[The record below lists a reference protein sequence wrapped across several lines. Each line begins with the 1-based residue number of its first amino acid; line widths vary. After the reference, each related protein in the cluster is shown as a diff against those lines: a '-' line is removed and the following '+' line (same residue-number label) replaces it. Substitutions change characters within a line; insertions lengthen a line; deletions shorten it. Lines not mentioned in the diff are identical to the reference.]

1 MIKIFPSYKTETIM
15 DKKKPVFGQRVIDI
29 LNNYIEKNDNPNTPV
44 THHFSPDELRLKID
58 LSLPE
63 DGCSM
68 EELYGIIEQYLS
80 FSVRT
85 GHRQF
90 FNQLWSGFS
99 FPGLLGELFTSLSNT
114 SMYTY
119 EVAPVGTMMETELI
133 KKMGAICGFE
143 NPEGLLLSGG
153 SNGNLQ
159 AMMIARN
166 RALPNLKK
174 EGYSNS
180 HKLTAFISERSHYS
194 FEKNANIL
202 GLGTKSVRKIK
213 TNSRGEMIPS
223 ELAAAIEKSLQQGE
237 YPFFVSATAGTVV
250 EGAFDPIEEIVPIAR
265 QHDLWFHVDGSF
277 GGSVVLS
284 PQHRI
289 LVKGLEKTDSFIWN
303 AHKLMGLP
311 IICSIFLVRE
321 PGHLLRTNSVEGTDY
336 IFHDEVYGTF
346 DLGPKSMQCGRKVD
360 SLKLWLAWKYYGDK
374 GYTKRINRLF
384 ELSAYAEE
392 IVNKN
397 PALEL
402 MVPRSSVNICFRY
415 LPSQRSDLNKFNLK
429 LREELAH
436 SGKSMVN
443 YSHLGNNLVI
453 RLVITNPELTTKDI
467 DLFFDNLIQTAQSL
481 ERN

>member
-1 MIKIFPSYKTETIM
+1 ME
-15 DKKKPVFGQRVIDI
+15 KKKPVFDQRVIDI
-29 LNNYIEKNDNPNTPV
+29 LNDYIEKNDNPNTPV
-44 THHFSPDELRLKID
+44 THHLPPNELRQKID
-58 LSLPE
+58 FSLPE
-63 DGCSM
+63 DGCSA
-68 EELYGIIEQYLS
+68 EELYGVIEKYLS

-99 FPGLLGELFTSLSNT
+99 FPGFLGELFTSLSNT

-119 EVAPVGTMMETELI
+119 EVAPVGSMMETELI

-143 NPEGLLLSGG
+143 SHEGLLLSGG
-153 SNGNLQ
+153 SSGNLQ

-166 RALPNLKK
+166 QALPNLKK

-180 HKLTAFISERSHYS
+180 RKLTAFISEKSHYS
-194 FEKNANIL
+194 FEKNSNIL
-202 GLGTKSVRKIK
+202 GLGTNSVRKVK
-213 TNSRGEMIPS
+213 TNVLGEMIPS
-223 ELAAAIEKSLQQGE
+223 ELSVAIEESLQQDE
-237 YPFFVSATAGTVV
+237 LPFFIGATAGTVV

-265 QHDLWFHVDGSF
+265 KYNLWLHVDGSF

-284 PQHRI
+284 PQHRTLI
-289 LVKGLEKTDSFIWN
+289 RGLEKADSFIWN

-311 IICSIFLVRE
+311 IICSMLFVRE

-374 GYTKRINRLF
+374 GYAKRINRLF

-415 LPSQRSDLNKFNLK
+415 LSTQKSDLNQFNLK

-443 YSHLGNNLVI
+443 YAHLGKNLVI
-453 RLVITNPELTTKDI
+453 RLVITNPELTTEDI
-467 DLFFDNLIQTAQSL
+467 DLFFDNLIQTAQSM

>member
-1 MIKIFPSYKTETIM
+1 M
-15 DKKKPVFGQRVIDI
+15 DKKKPIFDQCLIDI
-29 LNNYIEKNDNPNTPV
+29 VNNYIEENDNPNTPV
-44 THHFSPDELRLKID
+44 THHLPPDELRKKID
-58 LSLPE
+58 LSLPK

-68 EELYGIIEQYLS
+68 DELYGIIEQYMS

-99 FPGLLGELFTSLSNT
+99 FPGLLGEMFTSMTNT

-119 EVAPVGTMMETELI
+119 EVAPVATLMETELI

-174 EGYSNS
+174 EGFSDS
-180 HKLTAFISERSHYS
+180 TRLTAFISEESHYS

-202 GLGTKSVRKIK
+202 GLGTESVRKVK
-213 TNSRGEMIPS
+213 TNDMGEMIPS
-223 ELAAAIEKSLQQGE
+223 ELAMAIEISLQQGQR
-237 YPFFVSATAGTVV
+237 PFFVGATAGTVV
-250 EGAFDPIEEIVPIAR
+250 KGAFDPLEKIVPIT
-265 QHDLWFHVDGSF
+265 QQYNLWLHVDGSF
-277 GGSVVLS
+277 GGSTLLS
-284 PQHRI
+284 PKYRI
-289 LVKGLEKTDSFIWN
+289 LMQGLEKADSFVWN

-311 IICSIFLVRE
+311 IICSMLLVRE
-321 PGHLLRTNSVEGTDY
+321 QGHLLRTNFVEGAEY

-346 DLGPKSMQCGRKVD
+346 DLGSKSMQCGRKVD

-374 GYTKRINRLF
+374 GYTQRINRIF
-384 ELSAYAEE
+384 ELAAYAEE
-392 IVNKN
+392 IVKKN

-415 LPSQRSDLNKFNLK
+415 LPSQRNDLNQFNLK
-429 LREELAH
+429 LREDLAR

-443 YSHLGNNLVI
+443 YARLDKNLVI
-453 RLVITNPELTTKDI
+453 RLVITNPELTNEDI
-467 DLFFDNLIQTAQSL
+467 DLFFDNVIQTAKSL

>member
-1 MIKIFPSYKTETIM
+1 M
-15 DKKKPVFGQRVIDI
+15 DEKKQVFDQRVIDI
-29 LNNYIEKNDNPNTPV
+29 VNDYIKKTKNPNTPV
-44 THHFSPDELRLKID
+44 THHLPPDELRKKID
-58 LSLPE
+58 LSFPE
-63 DGCSM
+63 DGCSL
-68 EELYGIIEQYLS
+68 EELYGIIEQYLT

-99 FPGLLGELFTSLSNT
+99 FPGFLGELFTSLTNT

-119 EVAPVGTMMETELI
+119 EVAPMATLLETELI
-133 KKMGAICGFE
+133 KKMGTICGFE
-143 NPEGLLLSGG
+143 KPEGLLLSGG

-166 RALPNLKK
+166 KALPNLKK
-174 EGYSNS
+174 EGFSDS
-180 HKLTAFISERSHYS
+180 TRLKAFISEESHYS

-202 GLGTKSVRKIK
+202 GLGIESVRKVK
-213 TNSRGEMIPS
+213 TNDMGEMIPS
-223 ELAAAIEKSLQQGE
+223 ELAMAIEKSLQQGE
-237 YPFFVSATAGTVV
+237 RPFFVGATAGTVIK
-250 EGAFDPIEEIVPIAR
+250 GAFDPLEEMVPIT
-265 QHDLWFHVDGSF
+265 QKYDLWLHVDGSF
-277 GGSVVLS
+277 GGSALLS
-284 PQHRI
+284 PKHRI
-289 LVKGLEKTDSFIWN
+289 LMQGLEKADSFVWN

-321 PGHLLRTNSVEGTDY
+321 QGHLLKTNAVEGTDY
-336 IFHDEVYGTF
+336 IFHDEVYGTY
-346 DLGPKSMQCGRKVD
+346 DLGSKSLQCGRKVD

-374 GYTKRINRLF
+374 GYAQRINRLF
-384 ELSAYAEE
+384 ELAAYAEE

-415 LPSQRSDLNKFNLK
+415 LLSQRSDLNQFNLK

-436 SGKSMVN
+436 GGKSMVN
-443 YSHLGNNLVI
+443 YAHLGKNLVI
-453 RLVITNPELTTKDI
+453 RLVITNPELNTRDI

-481 ERN
+481 GRN

>member
-1 MIKIFPSYKTETIM
+1 M
-15 DKKKPVFGQRVIDI
+15 DKKKPVFDQRMIDI
-29 LNNYIEKNDNPNTPV
+29 VNNYIEKNDNPNTPV
-44 THHFSPDELRLKID
+44 THHLCPDELRQKID

-63 DGCSM
+63 DGCSL

-99 FPGLLGELFTSLSNT
+99 FPGLLGELFASLSNT

-119 EVAPVGTMMETELI
+119 EVAPMATLMEIELI

-174 EGYSNS
+174 EGFPDSTR
-180 HKLTAFISERSHYS
+180 LTAFISEESHYS

-202 GLGTKSVRKIK
+202 GLGAESVRKIK
-213 TNSRGEMIPS
+213 TNDLGEMIPS
-223 ELAAAIEKSLQQGE
+223 ELAMAIEESLQQGE
-237 YPFFVSATAGTVV
+237 LPFFIGAAAGTVV
-250 EGAFDPIEEIVPIAR
+250 KGAFDPIKEIVPIAR
-265 QHDLWFHVDGSF
+265 QYNLWLHVDGSF

-284 PQHRI
+284 PQHRFLI
-289 LVKGLEKTDSFIWN
+289 GGLERADSFIWN

-321 PGHLLRTNSVEGTDY
+321 QGHLLRTNSVEGTDY

-346 DLGPKSMQCGRKVD
+346 DLGSKSLQCGRKVD

-374 GYTKRINRLF
+374 GYTQRINRLF

-397 PALEL
+397 PSLEL
-402 MVPRSSVNICFRY
+402 MVPRSSVNICFRS
-415 LPSQRSDLNKFNLK
+415 LPSRRSDFNQFNLK
-429 LREELAH
+429 LREALAH

-443 YSHLGNNLVI
+443 YAHLGKNLVI
-453 RLVITNPELTTKDI
+453 RLVVTNPELTTEDI
-467 DLFFDNLIQTAQSL
+467 DLFFDNLIQTAESL

>member
-1 MIKIFPSYKTETIM
+1 M
-15 DKKKPVFGQRVIDI
+15 DKKKPVFDQRVIDI
-29 LNNYIEKNDNPNTPV
+29 VNKHIEKNDNPNIPV
-44 THHFSPDELRLKID
+44 THHLSPNELRKKID

-68 EELYGIIEQYLS
+68 EELYRIIEKYLS

-119 EVAPVGTMMETELI
+119 EVAPVGSMMETELI

-180 HKLTAFISERSHYS
+180 RKLTAFISEKSHYS

-202 GLGTKSVRKIK
+202 GLGTKSVRKVK
-213 TNSRGEMIPS
+213 TNVLGEMIPS
-223 ELAAAIEKSLQQGE
+223 ELSVAIEESLQQE
-237 YPFFVSATAGTVV
+237 ELPFFIGATAGTVV

-265 QHDLWFHVDGSF
+265 KYNLWLHVDGSF
-277 GGSVVLS
+277 GGSVVLN

-289 LVKGLEKTDSFIWN
+289 LIRGLEKADSFIWN

-311 IICSIFLVRE
+311 IICSIFFVRE

-374 GYTKRINRLF
+374 GYAKRINRLF

-397 PALEL
+397 TALEL

-415 LPSQRSDLNKFNLK
+415 LPSQRSDLNQFNLK
-429 LREELAH
+429 LREDLAH

-443 YSHLGNNLVI
+443 YAHLGKNLVI
-453 RLVITNPELTTKDI
+453 RLVITNPELTTDDI
-467 DLFFDNLIQTAQSL
+467 DLFFDNLIHTAQSL